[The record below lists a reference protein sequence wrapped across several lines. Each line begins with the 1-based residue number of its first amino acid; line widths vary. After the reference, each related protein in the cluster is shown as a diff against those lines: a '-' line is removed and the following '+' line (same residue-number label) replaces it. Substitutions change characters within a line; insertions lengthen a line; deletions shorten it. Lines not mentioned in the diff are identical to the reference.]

1 MIAVR
6 SAVNGLLGSRRVAR
20 IHPDAG
26 NAQPCTVRGCG
37 CNRPHSNHFR
47 WTEAR
52 LTSTTDVSA
61 LPNILFHLCDPFY
74 ELKKYAATMMRRE
87 EGYDTTHGRSLVEAL
102 ISVLAQAKS
111 TTSYITAGILKCTTA
126 RLGHSIANFGTS
138 DVGAN
143 LMEISSHHSSV
154 VLNRVFSSNGIA
166 YPNGQSFLGINARTK
181 CRTKPNANPK
191 LNGIHCEDWTPEEV
205 EFVVRVLK
213 WFILVLWQMQIP
225 LLFINLGGAEC
236 VRIIDGLKLCCL

>member
-1 MIAVR
+1 
-6 SAVNGLLGSRRVAR
+6 
-20 IHPDAG
+20 
-26 NAQPCTVRGCG
+26 
-37 CNRPHSNHFR
+37 
-47 WTEAR
+47 
-52 LTSTTDVSA
+52 
-61 LPNILFHLCDPFY
+61 
-74 ELKKYAATMMRRE
+74 MMRRE
-87 EGYDTTHGRSLVEAL
+87 EGYNTIHGRSLVEAL

-111 TTSYITAGILKCTTA
+111 TTSHITAAILKCSTA

-143 LMEISSHHSSV
+143 LMEIPSHHSSE
-154 VLNRVFSSNGIA
+154 VLNRVFSSNGIT

-205 EFVVRVLK
+205 EYTARVLK

-225 LLFINLGGAEC
+225 TLFINLGGAGC
-236 VRIIDGLKLCCL
+236 VQIIDELKTMLMMMCLEPLTRISVCIDN